1 MILGYE
7 QPVDIPVM
15 SMYDKDM
22 MKMYINALHEDYK
35 EGVAAQKEFNDKYG
49 NFVSPIQGASE
60 AYYNAGQGKVQAG
73 IQKWEQDH
81 GTPAIRSVEGRAYLQ
96 KLVND
101 INVPLLNTIKQSAKN
116 REQYDDAK
124 RKLIMAGKYNE
135 DLEKMQLNKLNID
148 PNKWDNNQLWTRLSP
163 DPYMSVQDFWGDTL
177 KAIPKT
183 TKQFVDKNGLTYNR
197 EGVFEENVKP
207 IVDTNFD
214 NFANT
219 PSGQLFMDNI
229 KKNIKSQKAD
239 ISDTDLNKQAQ
250 EIAKSA
256 IVKMGVQET
265 SPEVDRGS
273 LAIFNNQFDA
283 QQKAIDRANSRT
295 SASGRR
301 SNTTTQDIFEDV
313 RDYNS
318 SIYDPKNTI
327 AHNIRPVDT
336 GVQYDAAKNYYTIS
350 DNAQSHSILALN
362 SFIADKN
369 SKRIILNKKV
379 NKYSRYVVKPN
390 GRMIK
395 GAGKNKYGITGTL
408 YGVTDKGLSKQL
420 TNNPIVI
427 EVTKNTRNYGK
438 KIR

>member
-15 SMYDKDM
+15 SIYDKDM
-22 MKMYINALHEDYK
+22 MKMYLNALHEDYK

-124 RKLIMAGKYNE
+124 RKLIMTGKYNE
-135 DLEKMQLNKLNID
+135 DLENMQLNKLGID
-148 PNKWDNNQLWTRLSP
+148 PNNWNNNQLWTRLSP
-163 DPYMSVQDFWGDTL
+163 DPYMSVQDSWGDTL

-183 TKQFVDKNGLTYNR
+183 TKQFVDKKNGLTYNR
-197 EGVFEENVKP
+197 EGVFEENVRP
-207 IVDTNFD
+207 IVDANFD

-229 KKNIKSQKAD
+229 KKNIKSQNST
-239 ISDTDLNKQAQ
+239 ISEADLNKKVQ

-256 IVKMGVQET
+256 IIKMGVQET
-265 SPEVDRGS
+265 SPEVDRGA
-273 LAIFNNQFDA
+273 LAIYNNKFEA
-283 QQKAIDRANSRT
+283 QQKALDRANPRT
-295 SASGRR
+295 SASIRR

-313 RDYNS
+313 RNYNDS
-318 SIYDPKNTI
+318 TYDPKNTI
-327 AHNIRPVDT
+327 AHNIKPVDT

-350 DNAQSHSILALN
+350 DNAQRHSILALN
-362 SFIADKN
+362 SFTSNRN
-369 SKRIILNKKV
+369 SKRIIPRKV

-395 GAGKNKYGITGTL
+395 GAGNKYGITGTL
-408 YGVTDKGLSKQL
+408 YEVTNNGSSKQL
-420 TNNPIVI
+420 TKNPIVI
-427 EVTKNTRNYGK
+427 EVTKNTSNYGR
-438 KIR
+438 KIK

>member
-15 SMYDKDM
+15 SIYDKDM
-22 MKMYINALHEDYK
+22 MRMYLNALHEDYK

-49 NFVSPIQGASE
+49 NFVSPIQGASQ
-60 AYYNAGQGKVQAG
+60 AYYDAGQGKVQAG
-73 IQKWEQDH
+73 IQKWEKDH

-135 DLEKMQLNKLNID
+135 DLENMQLNKLSID
-148 PNKWDNNQLWTRLSP
+148 PNNWNNNQLWTRLSP
-163 DPYMSVQDFWGDTL
+163 DPYMSVQDSWGDTL

-183 TKQFVDKNGLTYNR
+183 TKQFVKNGLTYNR
-197 EGVFEENVKP
+197 EGVFEENVRP
-207 IVDTNFD
+207 IVDASFD

-219 PSGQLFMDNI
+219 PSGQLFMDTI
-229 KKNIKSQKAD
+229 KKNIKSQSAN
-239 ISDTDLNKQAQ
+239 ISDTDLNKKAQ

-273 LAIFNNQFDA
+273 LDIYNNNFEA
-283 QQKAIDRANSRT
+283 RQKAIDRATTLAAAN
-295 SASGRR
+295 ARR
-301 SNTTTQDIFEDV
+301 SKSTVNTNDIFDIV
-313 RDYNS
+313 NNDGN
-318 SIYDPKNTI
+318 SIYDVNNTI
-327 AHNIRPVDT
+327 AHNINPKDI
-336 GVQYDAAKNYYTIS
+336 GISFDSKKNYYTINQ
-350 DNAQSHSILALN
+350 NALNKSILALN
-362 SFIADKN
+362 SFTSNRN
-369 SKRIILNKKV
+369 SKRIIPRKV

-395 GAGKNKYGITGTL
+395 GAGNKYGITGTL
-408 YGVTDKGLSKQL
+408 YEVTNNGSSRQI

-427 EVTKNTRNYGK
+427 EVTKNSTNYGK
-438 KIR
+438 QIK